1 MATITSLLLPAT
13 GNSNRGRMPYQVE
26 LIIDL
31 TAQAID
37 CSAPDTVQCITLPA
51 NTHILHAGVQV
62 VESAT
67 MNTGTNATIT
77 LGAADV
83 DEYVTA
89 FDITALTD
97 TALTVTAPS
106 AGNCQLMSLTH
117 FIDSMADTSVT
128 VTVPLNALSNG
139 AGGNNT
145 LATRVPPQV
154 RAHDL
159 ASTNATNIGNTTVQF
174 STAGNHNIYSVVGG
188 LDTFDNII
196 YNLQF

>member
-37 CSAPDTVQCITLPA
+37 CSSADVVQCITLPA

-89 FDITALTD
+89 FDIDGASDL
-97 TALTVTAPS
+97 AYAPS
-106 AGNCQLMSLTH
+106 VTPSAEVVLS
-117 FIDSMADTSVT
+117 SADTLDLTFAGSGATFTAGKLRVY
-128 VTVPLNALSNG
+128 ALLMDVSEQG
-139 AGGNNT
+139 STSAAEVDRDT
-145 LATRVPPQV
+145 LA
-154 RAHDL
+154 
-159 ASTNATNIGNTTVQF
+159 
-174 STAGNHNIYSVVGG
+174 
-188 LDTFDNII
+188 
-196 YNLQF
+196 

>member
-13 GNSNRGRMPYQVE
+13 GNSNRGRMNYQVE

-67 MNTGTNATIT
+67 QNSGTDATVT

-89 FDITALTD
+89 FDIDGASDL
-97 TALTVTAPS
+97 AYAPS
-106 AGNCQLMSLTH
+106 VTPSAEVVLAT
-117 FIDSMADTSVT
+117 ADTLDLTFAGSGATFTAGKLRVY
-128 VTVPLNALSNG
+128 ALLMDVSEQG
-139 AGGNNT
+139 STSAAEVDRDT
-145 LATRVPPQV
+145 LA
-154 RAHDL
+154 
-159 ASTNATNIGNTTVQF
+159 
-174 STAGNHNIYSVVGG
+174 
-188 LDTFDNII
+188 
-196 YNLQF
+196 

>member
-37 CSAPDTVQCITLPA
+37 CSSADVVQCITLPA
-51 NTHILHAGVQV
+51 NTHILHAGVLV

-67 MNTGTNATIT
+67 QNTGTDATVT

-89 FDITALTD
+89 FDIDGASDL
-97 TALTVTAPS
+97 AYAPS
-106 AGNCQLMSLTH
+106 VTPSAEVVLS
-117 FIDSMADTSVT
+117 SADTLDLTFAGSGATFTAGKLRVY
-128 VTVPLNALSNG
+128 ALLMDVSEQGSTSANEVDRD
-139 AGGNNT
+139 T
-145 LATRVPPQV
+145 LA
-154 RAHDL
+154 
-159 ASTNATNIGNTTVQF
+159 
-174 STAGNHNIYSVVGG
+174 
-188 LDTFDNII
+188 
-196 YNLQF
+196 

>member
-37 CSAPDTVQCITLPA
+37 CSSADVVQCITLPA

-89 FDITALTD
+89 FDIDGASDL
-97 TALTVTAPS
+97 AYAPS
-106 AGNCQLMSLTH
+106 VTPSAEVVLS
-117 FIDSMADTSVT
+117 SADTLDLTFAGDGATFTAGKLRVY
-128 VTVPLNALSNG
+128 ALLMDVSEQGSTSANEVDRD
-139 AGGNNT
+139 T
-145 LATRVPPQV
+145 LA
-154 RAHDL
+154 
-159 ASTNATNIGNTTVQF
+159 
-174 STAGNHNIYSVVGG
+174 
-188 LDTFDNII
+188 
-196 YNLQF
+196 

>member
-89 FDITALTD
+89 FDIDGASD
-97 TALTVTAPS
+97 GAYAPS
-106 AGNCQLMSLTH
+106 VTPSAEVVLAT
-117 FIDSMADTSVT
+117 ADTLDLVFAGDGAT
-128 VTVPLNALSNG
+128 FTAGKLRVYALLMDVSEQG
-139 AGGNNT
+139 STSAAEVDRDT
-145 LATRVPPQV
+145 LA
-154 RAHDL
+154 
-159 ASTNATNIGNTTVQF
+159 
-174 STAGNHNIYSVVGG
+174 
-188 LDTFDNII
+188 
-196 YNLQF
+196 

>member
-37 CSAPDTVQCITLPA
+37 CSSGDVVQCITIPA
-51 NTHILHAGVQV
+51 NTHIVHAGVQV

-67 MNTGTNATIT
+67 QNTGTDATVT

-89 FDITALTD
+89 FDIDGASDL
-97 TALTVTAPS
+97 AYAPS
-106 AGNCQLMSLTH
+106 VTPSAEVVLAT
-117 FIDSMADTSVT
+117 ADTLDLTFAGSGATFTAGKLRVY
-128 VTVPLNALSNG
+128 ALLMDVSEQG
-139 AGGNNT
+139 STSAAEVDRDT
-145 LATRVPPQV
+145 LA
-154 RAHDL
+154 
-159 ASTNATNIGNTTVQF
+159 
-174 STAGNHNIYSVVGG
+174 
-188 LDTFDNII
+188 
-196 YNLQF
+196 

>member
-37 CSAPDTVQCITLPA
+37 CSAPDTVKCITLPA

-89 FDITALTD
+89 FDIDGASDL
-97 TALTVTAPS
+97 AYAPS
-106 AGNCQLMSLTH
+106 VTPSAEVVLS
-117 FIDSMADTSVT
+117 SADTLDLVFAGDGAT
-128 VTVPLNALSNG
+128 FTAGKLRVFALLMDVSEQGSTSANEVDRD
-139 AGGNNT
+139 T
-145 LATRVPPQV
+145 LA
-154 RAHDL
+154 
-159 ASTNATNIGNTTVQF
+159 
-174 STAGNHNIYSVVGG
+174 
-188 LDTFDNII
+188 
-196 YNLQF
+196 

>member
-89 FDITALTD
+89 FDIDGASD
-97 TALTVTAPS
+97 GAYAPS
-106 AGNCQLMSLTH
+106 VTPSAEVVLAT
-117 FIDSMADTSVT
+117 ADTLDLVF
-128 VTVPLNALSNG
+128 AGDG
-139 AGGNNT
+139 AT
-145 LATRVPPQV
+145 
-154 RAHDL
+154 
-159 ASTNATNIGNTTVQF
+159 F
-174 STAGNHNIYSVVGG
+174 TAGKLRVYALLMDVSEQGSSSANEVDRDY
-188 LDTFDNII
+188 LA
-196 YNLQF
+196 

>member
-37 CSAPDTVQCITLPA
+37 CSAPDTVQCITIPA

-89 FDITALTD
+89 FDIDGASDLPY
-97 TALTVTAPS
+97 APS
-106 AGNCQLMSLTH
+106 VTPSAEVVLS
-117 FIDSMADTSVT
+117 SADTLDLVF
-128 VTVPLNALSNG
+128 AGDG
-139 AGGNNT
+139 AT
-145 LATRVPPQV
+145 
-154 RAHDL
+154 
-159 ASTNATNIGNTTVQF
+159 F
-174 STAGNHNIYSVVGG
+174 TAGKLRVFALLMDVSEQGSTSAVDVDRDY
-188 LDTFDNII
+188 LA
-196 YNLQF
+196 

>member
-26 LIIDL
+26 LSIDL

-37 CSAPDTVQCITLPA
+37 CSSGDVVQCITLPA

-67 MNTGTNATIT
+67 QNTGTDATVT

-89 FDITALTD
+89 FDIDGASDL
-97 TALTVTAPS
+97 AYAPS
-106 AGNCQLMSLTH
+106 VTPSAEVVLS
-117 FIDSMADTSVT
+117 SADTLDLTFAGSGATFTAGKLRVY
-128 VTVPLNALSNG
+128 ALLMDVSEQGSTSANEVDRD
-139 AGGNNT
+139 T
-145 LATRVPPQV
+145 LA
-154 RAHDL
+154 
-159 ASTNATNIGNTTVQF
+159 
-174 STAGNHNIYSVVGG
+174 
-188 LDTFDNII
+188 
-196 YNLQF
+196 

>member
-37 CSAPDTVQCITLPA
+37 CSSADVVQCITLPA

-67 MNTGTNATIT
+67 QNTGTDATVT
-77 LGAADV
+77 LGAADA

-89 FDITALTD
+89 FDIDGASDL
-97 TALTVTAPS
+97 AYAPS
-106 AGNCQLMSLTH
+106 VTPSAEVVLS
-117 FIDSMADTSVT
+117 SADTLDLTFAGSGATFTAGKLRVY
-128 VTVPLNALSNG
+128 ALLMDVSEQGSTSANEVDRD
-139 AGGNNT
+139 T
-145 LATRVPPQV
+145 LA
-154 RAHDL
+154 
-159 ASTNATNIGNTTVQF
+159 
-174 STAGNHNIYSVVGG
+174 
-188 LDTFDNII
+188 
-196 YNLQF
+196 